1 MKNCLLTF
9 IMVSAIGN
17 AHAQVT
23 ITANDMPV
31 NGDTLRY
38 STTIAL
44 GFNIN
49 LNDTGAN
56 KVWNF
61 DTLTPMLQR
70 VDEYKSVLQVNPVY
84 ALVITSPTAYG
95 YKVADTLGLGSSPL
109 PVTVTEVYTF
119 FNKKNNP
126 SPRFVAEGFGA
137 RISGTPVPAIYSNED
152 EWYFF
157 PLDYGNDDTSDFHLK
172 VQVPSVGS
180 LVQSG
185 DRFTK
190 TDAWGTI
197 KTPFFTTPQ
206 NCIRVRSEVVA
217 VDSVQISPLPAIGI
231 PRRTVDYK
239 WLIPGEHYP
248 ALWITTTVTGST
260 ETITAVRYRDSYR
273 PSSIQD
279 AGTGKAVSRLE
290 VYPNPA
296 TNQLRLNIPATEPQY
311 IVEVFDLTGRIVIST
326 QDSNVVDVTSL
337 AAGNYLVRV
346 SFDNG
351 VAYAPFAKQ

>member
-1 MKNCLLTF
+1 MKNCLLSILLIGSAF
-9 IMVSAIGN
+9 IAN
-17 AHAQVT
+17 AQVS

-38 STTIAL
+38 STTLAT

-56 KVWNF
+56 KVWSF

-84 ALVITSPTAYG
+84 AAVITSLTAYG

-109 PVTVTEVYTF
+109 PVSVTEVYTF
-119 FNKKNNP
+119 FNKKTSP
-126 SPRFVAEGFGA
+126 SSRFVAEGFGA
-137 RISGTPVPAIYSNED
+137 RISGTPVPAVYSNED

-157 PLDYGNDDTSDFHLK
+157 PLNYGNDDTSDFYLK

-180 LVQSG
+180 LVQQG
-185 DRFTK
+185 DRYTK
-190 TDAWGTI
+190 VDAWGTI

-206 NCIRVRSEVVA
+206 NCIRVRTEVVA
-217 VDSVQISPLPAIGI
+217 VDSVQVSPLPAIGV

-248 ALWITTTVTGST
+248 ALWITTTITGST

-273 PSSIQD
+273 PASIQD
-279 AGTGKAVSRLE
+279 AVKGNTISRLDI
-290 VYPNPA
+290 YPNPA
-296 TNQLRLNIPATEPQY
+296 TDDIQIAIPGNISVYT
-311 IVEVFDLTGRIVIST
+311 VEVYDMQGRVLMLVKNENVI
-326 QDSNVVDVTSL
+326 NIAELVP
-337 AAGNYLVRV
+337 GNYLVRLV
-346 SFDNG
+346 YENG
-351 VAYAPFAKQ
+351 VGYAPLVKQ

>member
-1 MKNCLLTF
+1 MKNCLRFF
-9 IMVSAIGN
+9 IFLFAVSN

-38 STTIAL
+38 STTLAL
-44 GFNIN
+44 GFNVN

-70 VDEYKSVLQVNPVY
+70 VDEYKSALQVNPAY
-84 ALVITSPTAYG
+84 ALLIAPTAYG
-95 YKVADTLGLGSSPL
+95 YKVADTLGMGSSPL

-119 FNKKNNP
+119 FSKKNNP
-126 SPRFVAEGFGA
+126 SRFVAEGFGA
-137 RISGTPVPAIYSNED
+137 RISGTPVPAVYANED

-157 PLDYGNDDTSDFHLK
+157 PLNYGNDTSSDFYLK

-180 LVQSG
+180 LVQEG
-185 DRFTK
+185 DRYTK
-190 TDAWGTI
+190 VDAWGSI

-217 VDSVQISPLPAIGI
+217 VDSVEVSPLPAIGI
-231 PRRTVDYK
+231 PRRSVDYK
-239 WLIPGEHYP
+239 WLVPGEHYP

-260 ETITAVRYRDSYR
+260 ETVSAVRYRDSYR
-273 PSSIQD
+273 PLTIQD
-279 AGTGKAVSRLE
+279 ATKSNTISRLDI
-290 VYPNPA
+290 YPNPA
-296 TNQLRLNIPATEPQY
+296 TSQLWLTIPEGKQEY
-311 IVEVFDLTGRIVIST
+311 FVEVFDVTGRLVMSGQNT
-326 QDSNVVDVTSL
+326 KVVNVTSL
-337 AAGNYLVRV
+337 ASGNYLVRA

-351 VAYAPFAKQ
+351 VAYAPFVKH

>member
-1 MKNCLLTF
+1 MKNCLLTLLL
-9 IMVSAIGN
+9 ISTISSAYG
-17 AHAQVT
+17 QVT

-38 STTIAL
+38 STTLAL

-70 VDEYKSVLQVNPVY
+70 VDEYKSALQVNPAY
-84 ALVITSPTAYG
+84 AVLISPTAYG
-95 YKVADTLGLGSSPL
+95 YKVADTLGVGGTPL

-119 FNKKNNP
+119 FSKKANP
-126 SPRFVAEGFGA
+126 SSRFVAEGFGA
-137 RISGTPVPAIYSNED
+137 RISGTPVPAVYSNED

-157 PLDYGNDDTSDFHLK
+157 PLNYGNDDTSDFYLK

-190 TDAWGTI
+190 ADAWGTI
-197 KTPFFTTPQ
+197 KTPYFTTAQ
-206 NCIRVRSEVVA
+206 NCIRVRTEVVA
-217 VDSVQISPLPAIGI
+217 LDSVQVLPLPAIGI

-279 AGTGKAVSRLE
+279 AGTDNTASRLE
-290 VYPNPA
+290 VHPNPA
-296 TNQLRLNIPATEPQY
+296 TDQLRLKIPSGEHQY
-311 IVEVFDLTGRIVIST
+311 IVEVFDMQGRTVACLQNTGI
-326 QDSNVVDVTSL
+326 VDVASFVP
-337 AAGNYLVRV
+337 GNYLVRV
-346 SFDNG
+346 SFDNK
-351 VAYAPFAKQ
+351 VAYAPFIKQ

>member
-9 IMVSAIGN
+9 IIVLAIGN

-38 STTIAL
+38 STTLAL

-61 DTLTPMLQR
+61 DTLTPILQR
-70 VDEYKSVLQVNPVY
+70 VDEYKSALQVNPAY
-84 ALVITSPTAYG
+84 AVLISPTAYG
-95 YKVADTLGLGSSPL
+95 YKVADTLGMGSTPL

-119 FNKKNNP
+119 FSKKTNP
-126 SPRFVAEGFGA
+126 SRFVAEGFGA
-137 RISGTPVPAIYSNED
+137 RISGTPVPAVYSNED

-157 PLDYGNDDTSDFHLK
+157 PLNYGNDDTSDFYLK

-185 DRFTK
+185 DRYTK
-190 TDAWGTI
+190 ADAWGTI
-197 KTPFFTTPQ
+197 KTPYFTTPQ
-206 NCIRVRSEVVA
+206 NCIRVRTEVMA
-217 VDSVQISPLPAIGI
+217 VDSVQVSPLPAIGI
-231 PRRTVDYK
+231 PRRTIDYK

-279 AGTGKAVSRLE
+279 AGKGNAVSRLE

-296 TNQLRLNIPATEPQY
+296 TNQLRLNMPAGETQY
-311 IVEVFDLTGRIVIST
+311 IVEVFDMQGRTVIST
-326 QDSNVVDVTSL
+326 QNSNVVDVRSL
-337 AAGNYLVRV
+337 ASGNYLVRV
-346 SFDNG
+346 SFDNK
-351 VAYAPFAKQ
+351 VAYAPFVKQ

>member
-1 MKNCLLTF
+1 MKNCLLAF
-9 IMVSAIGN
+9 IIASTIGSAQ
-17 AHAQVT
+17 AQVT

-38 STTIAL
+38 STTLAL

-70 VDEYKSVLQVNPVY
+70 VDEYKSALQVNPAY
-84 ALVITSPTAYG
+84 AVLISLTAYG
-95 YKVADTLGLGSSPL
+95 YKVADTLGLGGTPL

-119 FNKKNNP
+119 FSKKNSP
-126 SPRFVAEGFGA
+126 SRFVAEGFGA
-137 RISGTPVPAIYSNED
+137 RISGTPVPAVYSNED
-152 EWYFF
+152 EWYYF
-157 PLDYGNDDTSDFHLK
+157 PLNYGNDDTSDFHLK

-190 TDAWGTI
+190 ADAWGTI
-197 KTPFFTTPQ
+197 KTPYFTTAQ
-206 NCIRVRSEVVA
+206 NCIRVRTEVVA
-217 VDSVQISPLPAIGI
+217 VDSVQVSPLPAIGI

-239 WLIPGEHYP
+239 WLVPGEHYP
-248 ALWITTTVTGST
+248 ALWITTTITGST

-279 AGTGKAVSRLE
+279 AAKGNTISRLDI
-290 VYPNPA
+290 YPNPA
-296 TNQLRLNIPATEPQY
+296 NDVMQISIPGNISEYT
-311 IVEVFDLTGRIVIST
+311 VEVYDMQGRVLIRVQNTDVI
-326 QDSNVVDVTSL
+326 NIAELVP
-337 AAGNYLVRV
+337 GNYLVRL
-346 SFDNG
+346 SYENG
-351 VAYAPFAKQ
+351 VGYAPLIKQ

>member
-1 MKNCLLTF
+1 MKNCLLSF
-9 IMVSAIGN
+9 LLIGTVFFAN
-17 AHAQVT
+17 AQVS

-38 STTIAL
+38 STTLAV

-61 DTLTPMLQR
+61 DTLTPLIQR
-70 VDEYKSVLQVNPVY
+70 VDEYKSALQVSPLY
-84 ALVITSPTAYG
+84 ASISLTAYG
-95 YKVADTLGLGSSPL
+95 YKVADTLGLGGTPL

-119 FNKKNNP
+119 FSKKNSP
-126 SPRFVAEGFGA
+126 SRFVAEGFGA
-137 RISGTPVPAIYSNED
+137 RISGTPVPAVYSNED
-152 EWYFF
+152 EWYYF
-157 PLDYGNDDTSDFHLK
+157 PLNYGNDDTSDFHLK

-185 DRFTK
+185 NRYTK
-190 TDAWGTI
+190 VDAWGTI

-206 NCIRVRSEVVA
+206 NCIRVRTEVVA
-217 VDSVQISPLPAIGI
+217 VDSVQVSPLPAIGI

-239 WLIPGEHYP
+239 WLVPGEHYP
-248 ALWITTTVTGST
+248 ALWITTTITGGT

-279 AGTGKAVSRLE
+279 AAKGKTISRLDI
-290 VYPNPA
+290 YPNP
-296 TNQLRLNIPATEPQY
+296 TSDDMQISIPGNISEYA
-311 IVEVFDLTGRIVIST
+311 VEVYDMQGRILMSVRNEDVI
-326 QDSNVVDVTSL
+326 NITSL
-337 AAGNYLVRV
+337 SPGNYLVRL
-346 SFDNG
+346 SHESG
-351 VAYAPFAKQ
+351 VAFAPFVKQ

>member
-1 MKNCLLTF
+1 MKNCLFSFL
-9 IMVSAIGN
+9 MLGALNVAN
-17 AHAQVT
+17 AQVS

-38 STTIAL
+38 STTLAV

-61 DTLTPMLQR
+61 DTLTPTIQR
-70 VDEYKSVLQVNPVY
+70 IDEYKTAVQVNPLY
-84 ALVITSPTAYG
+84 ALTISPTAYG

-119 FNKKNNP
+119 FSKKNSP
-126 SPRFVAEGFGA
+126 SRFVAEGFGA
-137 RISGTPVPAIYSNED
+137 RVSGTPIPATYSNED

-157 PLDYGNDDTSDFHLK
+157 PLNYGNDDTSDFYLK
-172 VQVPSVGS
+172 VQVPSLGS
-180 LVQSG
+180 LVQEG
-185 DRFTK
+185 DRYTK
-190 TDAWGTI
+190 ADAWGTI
-197 KTPFFTTPQ
+197 KTPYFTTPQ
-206 NCIRVRSEVVA
+206 NCIRVRSEVIA
-217 VDSVQISPLPAIGI
+217 VDSVQVSPLPAIGL

-273 PSSIQD
+273 PSSVQD
-279 AGTGKAVSRLE
+279 AAKGSMISRLNI
-290 VYPNPA
+290 YPNPA
-296 TNQLRLNIPATEPQY
+296 TNDVQITIPANISEYSVEILDAQGRVLSSVQNEP
-311 IVEVFDLTGRIVIST
+311 IISIAKL
-326 QDSNVVDVTSL
+326 VP
-337 AAGNYLVRV
+337 GNYLVRL
-346 SFDNG
+346 SHDNG
-351 VAYAPFAKQ
+351 VGYAALVKQ

>member
-1 MKNCLLTF
+1 MKNCLLTLLL
-9 IMVSAIGN
+9 ISVISN
-17 AHAQVT
+17 ANAQVT

-38 STTIAL
+38 STTLAL

-70 VDEYKSVLQVNPVY
+70 VDEYKSALQVNPAY
-84 ALVITSPTAYG
+84 AVLISPAAYG
-95 YKVADTLGLGSSPL
+95 YKVADTLGLGSTPL

-119 FNKKNNP
+119 FSKKNSP
-126 SPRFVAEGFGA
+126 SRFVAEGFGA
-137 RISGTPVPAIYSNED
+137 RISGTPIPAVYANED

-157 PLDYGNDDTSDFHLK
+157 PLNYGNDDTSDFYLK

-180 LVQSG
+180 LVQEG

-197 KTPFFTTPQ
+197 KTPYFTTAQ
-206 NCIRVRSEVVA
+206 NCIRVRSEVLA
-217 VDSVQISPLPAIGI
+217 VDSVQVSPLPAIGI

-248 ALWITTTVTGST
+248 ALWITTTITGST

-279 AGTGKAVSRLE
+279 VAKGNTISRLDI
-290 VYPNPA
+290 YPNPA
-296 TNQLRLNIPATEPQY
+296 FNLLHLNISANVREY
-311 IVEVFDLTGRIVIST
+311 IVEVYDMQGRVLMSVQNEDIMNIAELVP
-326 QDSNVVDVTSL
+326 
-337 AAGNYLVRV
+337 GNYLVRL
-346 SFDNG
+346 SHESG
-351 VAYAPFAKQ
+351 VAYAPFVK